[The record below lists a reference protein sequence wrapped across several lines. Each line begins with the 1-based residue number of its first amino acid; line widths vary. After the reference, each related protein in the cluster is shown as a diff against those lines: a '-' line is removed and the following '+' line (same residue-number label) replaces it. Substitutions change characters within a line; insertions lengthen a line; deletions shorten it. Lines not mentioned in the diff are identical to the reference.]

1 MPVRLFFSSL
11 LLLLIAS
18 CDQGQQDTKDTPAAT
33 VLPSNMD
40 EGRLSAMQWM
50 NEPADYEIVEKALM
64 ISVQKDTDFFNN
76 PEDNSVVGT
85 APLLYTETE
94 GDFLARSLVKPDFN
108 SQWNAVSLMV
118 YQDSLHWIK
127 FAFEN
132 SDATGPGI
140 VSVVTKDRSDD
151 ANGAVLNDGEAIWL
165 AIARK
170 GNNYAMHWSKDGQ
183 NYTMARLSQMPA
195 MDKVKVGIEA
205 QSPVGDSATHQLLF
219 FDLKPKTVKNLR
231 DLNDED

>member
-1 MPVRLFFSSL
+1 MHYFFIPVVFLLFSACKQQQENPQKIESKPL
-11 LLLLIAS
+11 VESNIDQEMVAS
-18 CDQGQQDTKDTPAAT
+18 
-33 VLPSNMD
+33 
-40 EGRLSAMQWM
+40 MQWI
-50 NEPADYEIVEKALM
+50 NIPNSYELTDGKLQITVGKETDY
-64 ISVQKDTDFFNN
+64 FNN
-76 PEDNSVVGT
+76 PEDGSVVGT
-85 APLLYTETE
+85 APLLYREIA
-94 GDFLARSLVKPDFN
+94 GDFVVKALVRPDF
-108 SQWNAVSLMV
+108 SSKWNAVSLMV

-151 ANGAVLNDGEAIWL
+151 ANGAVLNDREAIWL

-170 GNNYAMHWSKDGQ
+170 ENNYAMHWSKDGQ
-183 NYTMARLSQMPA
+183 IYNMARLTQMPA
-195 MDKVKVGIEA
+195 TDTIKVGIEA

-219 FDLKPKTVKNLR
+219 FDLTPKTVKNLR